1 MGIEKFGTDAVE
13 LNTGTGGIVSA
24 DGLTLIDTGSSGE
37 TSTLLGPAV
46 LREVQAGVANG
57 TFTALPPDP
66 DADITTDNP
75 LPYWSWVPGT
85 AITAAI
91 VYDPAAASNSVVR
104 FSIAAGAAVGDTA
117 TLTRFIPVASSASRS
132 FSFYAEATCDN
143 GSVSSQGTLQLTCQ
157 FYKVDQ
163 TTTTGTAFSS
173 ALYTF
178 NEFAGVIGITAPD
191 IYATTPDLINT
202 TAPADAAYLKLTVT
216 VQAAAAAVA
225 SVSRAL
231 TTATVNTSAVHNFV
245 VGESVTRALSAG
257 PAGYTALN
265 GTWVITATPSTTQFR
280 FTTVTSGTITLGA
293 ATGTASVSIARSV
306 DLTEVRLAHGLP
318 ELLLTDKTNP
328 GTKSPAFIT
337 NDDGALTIAEG
348 TGQSQFYLYEA
359 TTTTTG
365 AGVQTIG
372 NFAIDAETVS
382 ANVQGNILLS
392 SGDDITIQAT
402 TSVDVWAPSGVTV
415 TTDGSTLGTV
425 YASVIDASLLR
436 SDNTTTS
443 DLVLQATGADFIM
456 QDTNAADG
464 TNPRI
469 LFRARDN
476 TYYAGLKSG
485 AVGVMQVLSGSATTT
500 YGQLWAA
507 RIYPMNGATAS
518 RYMYDDGTRIAF
530 TSGIDAAGT
539 IFCSGAMISDA
550 ISTTTATANAAIW
563 VLSSGTTYS
572 LRRNSS
578 SARYKTNIVDADA
591 AVLEAVKRVKPR
603 HYTSTIEDEAGV
615 TRLGFIAEEVQ
626 AAGLTHAVG
635 LDAEG
640 RPETLDSTAL
650 IAALFVRIEDLE
662 NRLAALEG

>member
-37 TSTLLGPAV
+37 TSTMLGSAV

-75 LPYWSWVPGT
+75 LPYWSWSPGT

-245 VGESVTRALSAG
+245 VGESVTMALSAG

-337 NDDGALTIAEG
+337 NDDGQLTIREG
-348 TGQSQFYLYEA
+348 TGESQFYLYEA
-359 TTTTTG
+359 TTATTG

-382 ANVQGNILLS
+382 ANVQDYILLQ
-392 SGDDITIQAT
+392 SGADIELRAT
-402 TSVDVWAPSGVTV
+402 TSVDVWAPSGLTV
-415 TTDGSTLGTV
+415 TTDGSTLGTLNV
-425 YASVIDASLLR
+425 GAIADTGDLTLAVGGGDVI
-436 SDNTTTS
+436 
-443 DLVLQATGADFIM
+443 LQDS
-456 QDTNAADG
+456 AAD
-464 TNPRI
+464 NPRL
-469 LFRARDN
+469 LFRDS
-476 TYYAGLKSG
+476 AGTFFAGVKSG
-485 AVGVMQVLSGSATTT
+485 AANIVQILNGSSSTDYA
-500 YGQLWAA
+500 YLYAE
-507 RIYPMNGATAS
+507 RIYPMNGSTPS
-518 RYMYDDGTRIAF
+518 RYIYDNGSQLAL
-530 TSGIDAAGT
+530 SG
-539 IFCSGAMISDA
+539 SGGFDINGVAYLSGSLFSDA
-550 ISTTTATANAAIW
+550 ISTTTQTSSAAIW
-563 VLSSGTTYS
+563 VLSTGTTYS
-572 LRRNSS
+572 LRRNTS
-578 SARYKTNIVDADA
+578 SARYKTNIVDADS
-591 AVLEAVKRVKPR
+591 AVLEAAKRVKPR
-603 HYTSTIEDEAGV
+603 HYTSTIEDEAGA

>member
-91 VYDPAAASNSVVR
+91 VYDVTAASNSVVR
-104 FSIAAGAAVGDTA
+104 FSIAAGAAIGDTA

-163 TTTTGTAFSS
+163 TTTTGTAFTS

-178 NEFAGVIGITAPD
+178 NDLATVIGITAPD
-191 IYATTPDLINT
+191 IYLPGTPPDFADT
-202 TAPADAAYLKLTVT
+202 TAPADAAYLKLTLT
-216 VQAAAAAVA
+216 IRAA
-225 SVSRAL
+225 SVAVSTVARTL
-231 TTATVNTSAVHNFV
+231 TTATVNTGAVAHKFV
-245 VGESVTRALSAG
+245 VGQSVTIALSAG

-265 GTWVITATPSTTQFR
+265 GTWVITGTPTTTSFT
-280 FTTVTSGTITLGA
+280 FTTVTSGTITAGA

-306 DLTEVRLAHGLP
+306 DLTEVRVGNGVP
-318 ELLLTDKTNP
+318 ELILTDK
-328 GTKSPAFIT
+328 GTPSNFPAYIINDGNDLQIYNGGQDGYLSISDVATSLNNTIT
-337 NDDGALTIAEG
+337 LDL
-348 TGQSQFYLYEA
+348 S
-359 TTTTTG
+359 
-365 AGVQTIG
+365 AG
-372 NFAIDAETVS
+372 ETVNVDAGTVGFYVTS
-382 ANVQGNILLS
+382 GNIIDMTAAGEASLYGAPVTIKSTAGDLMLQADGSDIIVRDANVAN
-392 SGDDITIQAT
+392 GD
-402 TSVDVWAPSGVTV
+402 
-415 TTDGSTLGTV
+415 
-425 YASVIDASLLR
+425 
-436 SDNTTTS
+436 
-443 DLVLQATGADFIM
+443 
-456 QDTNAADG
+456 
-464 TNPRI
+464 NPRI
-469 LFRARDN
+469 LFQDKN
-476 TYYAGLKSG
+476 GTNFAGIKSG
-485 AVGVMQVLSGSATTT
+485 AANIVQVLNGSSATD
-500 YGQLWAA
+500 YAYLYAE
-507 RIYPMNGATAS
+507 RLYPMNGSTAS
-518 RYMYDDGTRIAF
+518 RYIFDNGSQTAF
-530 TSGIDAAGT
+530 
-539 IFCSGAMISDA
+539 SGAVLA
-550 ISTTTATANAAIW
+550 GAVTSTGVVSANNFTADTITGTTATTNAAIW
-563 VLSSGTTYS
+563 VLTSGTTYN
-572 LRRNSS
+572 LRRNTS

-591 AVLEAVKRVKPR
+591 AVLEAAKRVKPR
-603 HYTSTIEDEAGV
+603 HYTSTIEDEAGA